1 MYNMEKGTVVQG
13 DTAPIPGKEVGM
25 SERIVC
31 DKCGKEFKNGRGLAG
46 HMAGV
51 HGVKWGMNATLEGMR
66 QELDEVKVALVF
78 MAKAM
83 SEGGAVEKRYVYL
96 AQKKACRQPNV
107 CGVTFVQEDAEMSRL
122 ERLIANPPPLPTF
135 PGPDDLV

>member
-1 MYNMEKGTVVQG
+1 MEKRTVVQG

-66 QELDEVKVALVF
+66 QELDGVREVLVVL
-78 MAKAM
+78 ARAV
-83 SEGGAVEKRYVYL
+83 SEGGAIHKRYVEL
-96 AQKKACRQPNV
+96 AQKKVKNQAGRFNV
-107 CGVTFVQEDAEMSRL
+107 CDPSLDHELAILEQVLKPSPAPPHKEPSWDA
-122 ERLIANPPPLPTF
+122 
-135 PGPDDLV
+135 GPYG